1 MEDPERLVT
10 GARPDVGGQVRARG
24 EGLAQGLGQ
33 KDSGGRD
40 PDAGHGWSGPGKRGW
55 ATRQGLHLGG
65 DVGPLGVQGDEL
77 ARQVRQDDASGVG
90 AGDNNRLP
98 GERVDDVLGPR
109 GVAPAPVG
117 LELGIDPGSTIIA
130 VLGLIISTHSCD
142 FEKSFAGLIKYLI

>member
-40 PDAGHGWSGPGKRGW
+40 PDPGHGWSGPGKRGW
-55 ATRQGLHLGG
+55 ATRQDPGLGG
-65 DVGPLGVQGDEL
+65 DITSLGVQDDEL
-77 ARQVRQDDASGVG
+77 ARQVRQDDTSRVG
-90 AGDNNRLP
+90 PRDGDGLLAQCL
-98 GERVDDVLGPR
+98 DDGLRPR

-117 LELGIDPGSTIIA
+117 FEPGVDLRST
-130 VLGLIISTHSCD
+130 C
-142 FEKSFAGLIKYLI
+142 FA